1 MTISNLVEE
10 IECPCGYAFEAE
22 LFSAISI
29 SDNPE

>member
-1 MTISNLVEE
+1 MTISNLEE